1 MNQAE
6 LDVVIEKH
14 EKWLRDGYGERAN
27 LSYANLSYAD
37 LSYADL
43 SCANLRVANLSYA
56 DLSYANLRGANLS
69 GANLSYANLRVANLS
84 YADLSYAN
92 LRGANLSGANLS
104 YANLRVANLSYAD
117 LSYANLRGAN
127 LSGANL
133 SYANLRGANLNWI
146 NWRDVVGLTVI
157 AVQINTTRKNNQIT
171 YIKDLEIWTTGCFQG
186 TLEELK
192 DSIEQTHA
200 SNDFLKRR
208 YYRAI
213 NYILTEADFEED
225 LEEENNE
232 I

>member
-1 MNQAE
+1 MKQEE
-6 LDVVIEKH
+6 LDIILENH
-14 EKWLRDGYGERAN
+14 GKWLFNEGGDRADLSNADLKNTNLRFAN
-27 LSYANLSYAD
+27 LRLADLRGANLSYAD
-37 LSYADL
+37 LNGADL
-43 SCANLRVANLSYA
+43 NGA
-56 DLSYANLRGANLS
+56 D
-69 GANLSYANLRVANLS
+69 
-84 YADLSYAN
+84 
-92 LRGANLSGANLS
+92 
-104 YANLRVANLSYAD
+104 
-117 LSYANLRGAN
+117 
-127 LSGANL
+127 
-133 SYANLRGANLNWI
+133 LNWI

-171 YIKDLEIWTTGCFQG
+171 YIKELEIWTTGCFQG

>member
-14 EKWLRDGYGERAN
+14 EKWLRDGHGERAD
-27 LSYANLSYAD
+27 LSGADLNGANLNGAD
-37 LSYADL
+37 LNGADL
-43 SCANLRVANLSYA
+43 NGANLNGA
-56 DLSYANLRGANLS
+56 DLSYANLRRADLSYAGLS
-69 GANLSYANLRVANLS
+69 GANLRRADLSGADLNGANLNGANLNGADLSYANLNG
-84 YADLSYAN
+84 ADLSYAN
-92 LRGANLSGANLS
+92 LRRANLS
-104 YANLRVANLSYAD
+104 Y
-117 LSYANLRGAN
+117 
-127 LSGANL
+127 
-133 SYANLRGANLNWI
+133 ANLNWI

-171 YIKDLEIWTTGCFQG
+171 YIKELEIWTTGCFQG

>member
-27 LSYANLSYAD
+27 LSYADLRRADLSGANLRGANLSYANLSYAD
-37 LSYADL
+37 LRRADLSGANLRGANLRRANLSYADL
-43 SCANLRVANLSYA
+43 SCANLRVANLRRA
-56 DLSYANLRGANLS
+56 D
-69 GANLSYANLRVANLS
+69 
-84 YADLSYAN
+84 
-92 LRGANLSGANLS
+92 
-104 YANLRVANLSYAD
+104 
-117 LSYANLRGAN
+117 
-127 LSGANL
+127 
-133 SYANLRGANLNWI
+133 LNWI

>member
-1 MNQAE
+1 
-6 LDVVIEKH
+6 
-14 EKWLRDGYGERAN
+14 GERAN
-27 LSYANLSYAD
+27 LRGANLSYAD
-37 LSYADL
+37 LSCANLRGANLRGANLSYADL

-56 DLSYANLRGANLS
+56 DLSCANLRGANLS
-69 GANLSYANLRVANLS
+69 GA
-84 YADLSYAN
+84 D
-92 LRGANLSGANLS
+92 LSGANLS
-104 YANLRVANLSYAD
+104 YAD
-117 LSYANLRGAN
+117 
-127 LSGANL
+127 
-133 SYANLRGANLNWI
+133 LNWI
-146 NWRDVVGLTVI
+146 NWRDVVSLTVI

-171 YIKDLEIWTTGCFQG
+171 YIKELEIWTTGCFQG

>member
-37 LSYADL
+37 LS
-43 SCANLRVANLSYA
+43 CANLRVANLSYA

-69 GANLSYANLRVANLS
+69 G
-84 YADLSYAN
+84 
-92 LRGANLSGANLS
+92 
-104 YANLRVANLSYAD
+104 
-117 LSYANLRGAN
+117 
-127 LSGANL
+127 
-133 SYANLRGANLNWI
+133 ANLRGANLNWI

>member
-27 LSYANLSYAD
+27 LSYADLRRAD
-37 LSYADL
+37 LSG
-43 SCANLRVANLSYA
+43 ANLSG
-56 DLSYANLRGANLS
+56 ANLRGANLS
-69 GANLSYANLRVANLS
+69 YANLSYADLRRADLSGANLRRANLRGANLSYANLS
-84 YADLSYAN
+84 YADL
-92 LRGANLSGANLS
+92 R
-104 YANLRVANLSYAD
+104 RAD
-117 LSYANLRGAN
+117 
-127 LSGANL
+127 
-133 SYANLRGANLNWI
+133 LNWI
-146 NWRDVVGLTVI
+146 NWRDVVSLTVI

-171 YIKDLEIWTTGCFQG
+171 YIKELEIWTTGCFQG

-225 LEEENNE
+225 L
-232 I
+232 

>member
-27 LSYANLSYAD
+27 LSYADLRRADLSGANLRGANLSY
-37 LSYADL
+37 
-43 SCANLRVANLSYA
+43 ANLSYA
-56 DLSYANLRGANLS
+56 DLRRADLSGANLRHSNLRRANLSGANLSGANLS
-69 GANLSYANLRVANLS
+69 GANLSYA
-84 YADLSYAN
+84 D
-92 LRGANLSGANLS
+92 LSGANLS
-104 YANLRVANLSYAD
+104 YAD
-117 LSYANLRGAN
+117 
-127 LSGANL
+127 
-133 SYANLRGANLNWI
+133 LNWI
-146 NWRDVVGLTVI
+146 NWRDVVSLTVI

-171 YIKDLEIWTTGCFQG
+171 YIKELEIWTTGCFQG